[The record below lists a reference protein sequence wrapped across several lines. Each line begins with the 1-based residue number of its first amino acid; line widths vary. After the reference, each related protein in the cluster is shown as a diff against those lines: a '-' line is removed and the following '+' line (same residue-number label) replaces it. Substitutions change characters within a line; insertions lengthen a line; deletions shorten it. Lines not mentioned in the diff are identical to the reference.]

1 MSNNNK
7 NKFLKN
13 ILADISKSDEEE
25 KDDSKQISIL
35 NNKNNTKIKLSL
47 SGKKIKNFM
56 NVYKNNDEYYE
67 NKITELTAQ
76 ISFLK
81 SDLKLKEE
89 ENKTLKDEIEYNNE
103 QKTKLENMLKK
114 EKKMNEEKYNFLQ
127 EKYNKEND
135 KYEEMS
141 KKIKDY
147 QKKINEYNIIY
158 NKLND
163 LKEEN
168 KYLSEANIELNDTS
182 ASLRKENIMIN
193 EKFSEMK
200 LSLEKLKLD
209 KNNLNENIVF
219 YENKILDQE
228 KKMKE
233 LNSEIK
239 NLKLSNKNY
248 EQIINENNLNRN
260 LSKNSINSSFIVKN
274 KINDEAMNLK
284 LKYEKD
290 LLDLKK
296 EYEDIIKLKEKDYQ
310 FTIKEYQTKISNYE
324 LKLKEKQNSLDL
336 FKSNLDINSKKIDD
350 EINLLKLDLDNK
362 KKELESKNSIIQEQM
377 RAIELYK
384 NENEKLNEKS
394 DLIRTQLLINE
405 SEHMKQIE
413 QLKTENVK
421 LKEKIKQNEDID
433 DELDKLLLG
442 NSSIIN
448 KNKKSNFNLN
458 DLKKQKYNKC
468 LNLINCIK
476 KQNIEIEKLKIENTT
491 LNNNLEMV
499 NEQCNAYK
507 NISDKINQPYAYL
520 VKNLQ
525 DKDLE
530 KIQLNKV
537 ILEKEQNINEL
548 KKQCEIYEKEINSLK
563 KDLASVIKNRKQ
575 INNLENL
582 LQHITQGKNIEE
594 NSSTDMNRLN
604 YFINNFSK
612 SISIVNNN
620 SPDKSNNFNIQKS
633 LKSE

>member
-1 MSNNNK
+1 M
-7 NKFLKN
+7 
-13 ILADISKSDEEE
+13 
-25 KDDSKQISIL
+25 KD
-35 NNKNNTKIKLSL
+35 
-47 SGKKIKNFM
+47 
-56 NVYKNNDEYYE
+56 
-67 NKITELTAQ
+67 
-76 ISFLK
+76 
-81 SDLKLKEE
+81 
-89 ENKTLKDEIEYNNE
+89 
-103 QKTKLENMLKK
+103 
-114 EKKMNEEKYNFLQ
+114 
-127 EKYNKEND
+127 
-135 KYEEMS
+135 
-141 KKIKDY
+141 
-147 QKKINEYNIIY
+147 
-158 NKLND
+158 
-163 LKEEN
+163 
-168 KYLSEANIELNDTS
+168 
-182 ASLRKENIMIN
+182 
-193 EKFSEMK
+193 
-200 LSLEKLKLD
+200 
-209 KNNLNENIVF
+209 
-219 YENKILDQE
+219 
-228 KKMKE
+228 
-233 LNSEIK
+233 
-239 NLKLSNKNY
+239 
-248 EQIINENNLNRN
+248 
-260 LSKNSINSSFIVKN
+260 
-274 KINDEAMNLK
+274 
-284 LKYEKD
+284 
-290 LLDLKK
+290 
-296 EYEDIIKLKEKDYQ
+296 
-310 FTIKEYQTKISNYE
+310 
-324 LKLKEKQNSLDL
+324 
-336 FKSNLDINSKKIDD
+336 
-350 EINLLKLDLDNK
+350 
-362 KKELESKNSIIQEQM
+362 
-377 RAIELYK
+377 
-384 NENEKLNEKS
+384 
-394 DLIRTQLLINE
+394 
-405 SEHMKQIE
+405 IE

-530 KIQLNKV
+530 NIQLNKV

-563 KDLASVIKNRKQ
+563 KDLATVIKNRKQ